1 MTTDRARPRYCSLCG
16 EAFEAPLS
24 VCPHCGETWAE
35 PLLRRDLPTT
45 AALLSTLQR
54 WIDVEL
60 IDAESTE
67 QVRQEYER
75 RLASLSGREAAPPSS
90 EPAPQPSAAAPPPP
104 PIPGTPAAGPT
115 PAPASTAPTRRR
127 PAPPRRPPRPSFD
140 LQAWVATRQADV
152 LLYLGAFLLVVSA
165 LTFVSLQDGELATG
179 WRVGLLATYT
189 VGFLGTGLF
198 IRRWPR
204 VQEAGPVFLAIGAL
218 FTPLN
223 FVLIY
228 TEVLADRDVSASAVW
243 FGGASYSVLFYGVLF
258 RQGFGRLY
266 AVPAALAIHIAW
278 AALFFTLDIPGEWFG
293 AWWMAFAAVTIVP
306 LARTGWL
313 RAPALVYLAAIA
325 TLSLFFSHIVLADD
339 TLHRGPLPTTYALL
353 AAGFT
358 YLGYERR
365 GVLTAIATAIGIT
378 LAAVAALWAF
388 GFEAD
393 WYAYPSLIV
402 AATVVATQRRWGHL
416 DARLTPAGWT
426 FAGVAA
432 LTPFVLID
440 TYSDGAHGL
449 VAFAASAAILT
460 GVAAVN
466 VTGGVFT
473 EVWAKRLPTA
483 WGERLIFSWLAF
495 VMLLVAIA
503 YAHRELGVARP
514 DTGWSYLV
522 VGWLVV
528 LAMAAVARSDARA
541 YGALLPALA
550 VTTAVSLQRW
560 DPYAGHDAV
569 LLGVPAVALLL
580 AFGWT
585 RRWGLTLLSAGLAVA
600 SAAAVWAAADWEL
613 WTLAW
618 VYGVAGLALFAGLAS
633 FRDYALIDDR
643 LEERPLSAI
652 LLSWGVLLTAP
663 ATAVIALS
671 LRAESG
677 YDAPSTAEYQTLV
690 AVIAAIGVLLALEGW
705 RLRRWDVQVP
715 ALAIVAGA
723 LGAAWPALDF
733 EIWTLGP
740 VYAAAGIA
748 LLVVLASRRRYAEVD
763 REALAVVVLSWGLIA
778 ASLVAATIALQL
790 RAEAG
795 YDPPS
800 TIEYRALVALG
811 GLLGVLVAA
820 EGWRLGRW
828 DWQVPALA
836 IAAIAVAA
844 AWPSFGFEPWTLGPS
859 YAAVGL
865 ALFVALTSRRRYV
878 EEDYD
883 AVVIV
888 VLSWGLPLA
897 ALAAAGTALSLRAE
911 SGFDAPLTIEY
922 RSLIALIA
930 AFGLLVAA
938 EGWRI
943 GRWAWQVVALA
954 VLAGAVG
961 AAWPALGLEPWSLGP
976 VYGAAG
982 VAMLL
987 ALNSR
992 RSYRN
997 TGSAAVSV
1005 LILSW
1010 ALFALAPLVAAN
1022 VLQTRLDER
1031 VRPAVGL
1038 VEYRALLA
1046 TILLLAPV
1054 IAYEG
1059 SRIGQRS
1066 LYIAAGAVAVTALE
1080 MGIAT
1085 FEPTNVQAYTVPAAA
1100 YAAGVSL
1107 LVRRSP
1113 MLIWPHL
1120 QWHEL
1125 ITIVGAGLLVLP
1137 QAVQGFEPGGQGWA
1151 LVLLLEGALFLV
1163 LSFVLTARWL
1173 AVSGVMTVSGVAIR
1187 ALWVSRDAVPYWV
1200 MLGLAGLL
1208 LLAGGFVLLLQREWW
1223 DRAREGVSDWWA
1235 RHAVLAAQPADIHL
1249 LALLTALGPALAA
1262 AALPVAD

>member
-1 MTTDRARPRYCSLCG
+1 MTTDRAKPRYCSLCG
-16 EAFEAPLS
+16 EVFEAPRS
-24 VCPHCGETWAE
+24 ECPRCGETWAE

-45 AALLSTLQR
+45 AALLSTLQA
-54 WIDVEL
+54 WIEHGL
-60 IDAESTE
+60 IDAESAE
-67 QVRQEYER
+67 QVRQEYEGE
-75 RLASLSGREAAPPSS
+75 LARLSGRQSAPPSS
-90 EPAPQPSAAAPPPP
+90 ETESPSQPVEPARRPPPRP
-104 PIPGTPAAGPT
+104 RAPSTRPDPT
-115 PAPASTAPTRRR
+115 PSR

-198 IRRWPR
+198 IGRWPR
-204 VQEAGPVFLAIGAL
+204 VQEAGPVFLAVGAL

-223 FVLIY
+223 FALIY

-243 FGGASYSVLFYGVLF
+243 FGGAVYSTLFYGVLF

-278 AALFFTLDIPGEWFG
+278 GALFFALAIPGEWFG
-293 AWWMAFAAVTIVP
+293 AWWTAFAALIIVA

-313 RAPALVYLAAIA
+313 RGPALVYPAAIA
-325 TLSLFFSHIVLADD
+325 TLSLFFSHIVLVDGA
-339 TLHRGPLPTTYALL
+339 LHRGPLPTTYALL
-353 AAGFT
+353 TAGFT
-358 YLGYERR
+358 YLGYER
-365 GVLTAIATAIGIT
+365 GEVLTAIATAIGIT
-378 LAAVAALWAF
+378 LAAIAALWAF

-393 WYAYPSLIV
+393 WYAYPPLL
-402 AATVVATQRRWGHL
+402 AAAAVVTTQRRWAHL

-432 LTPFVLID
+432 LTPLVLID
-440 TYSDGAHGL
+440 AYADGAHGL
-449 VAFAASAAILT
+449 VAFTASAAILAGIT
-460 GVAAVN
+460 ALN
-466 VTGGVFT
+466 TTGGVFT
-473 EVWAKRLPTA
+473 EAWAKRLPTA
-483 WGERLIFSWLAF
+483 WGERLIFGWLAF

-503 YAHRELGVARP
+503 YVHSEFGVARP

-528 LAMAAVARSDARA
+528 LAMAAVARTDARA

-600 SAAAVWAAADWEL
+600 SAAAIWAAADWEL

-618 VYGVAGLALFAGLAS
+618 VYGAAGLALFAGLAS
-633 FRDYALIDDR
+633 LRDYAAMER

-652 LLSWGVLLTAP
+652 VLSWGLLLTAP

-671 LRAESG
+671 LRAEPG
-677 YDAPSTAEYQTLV
+677 YDPPSTAEYQTLV
-690 AVIAAIGVLLALEGW
+690 AVIAAIGVLLAIEGW

-723 LGAAWPALDF
+723 VGAAWPALNF
-733 EIWTLGP
+733 EVWTLGP

-778 ASLVAATIALQL
+778 ASLVAATIALSL

-820 EGWRLGRW
+820 EGWRLSRW
-828 DWQVPALA
+828 DWQAPALA

-859 YAAVGL
+859 YAAAGL

-883 AVVIV
+883 AAVIV

-897 ALAAAGTALSLRAE
+897 AIAAAGTALSLRAE
-911 SGFDAPLTIEY
+911 PGFDAPSTIEY

-943 GRWAWQVVALA
+943 GRWGWQVVALA
-954 VLAGAVG
+954 ILAGAVG
-961 AAWPALGLEPWSLGP
+961 AAWPALGLEPWALGP
-976 VYGAAG
+976 VYGAVG
-982 VAMLL
+982 VAMLVAL
-987 ALNSR
+987 ASR
-992 RSYRN
+992 RRYGD
-997 TGSAAVSV
+997 TDPTAVSI

-1010 ALFALAPLVAAN
+1010 ALLVIAPLVAAN
-1022 VLQTRLDER
+1022 ALQVRLDEGA
-1031 VRPAVGL
+1031 RPAVGL

-1059 SRIGQRS
+1059 YRIGQRS
-1066 LYIAAGAVAVTALE
+1066 LYIAAGAFAVSALE

-1113 MLIWPHL
+1113 MLIQPHL

-1125 ITIVGAGLLVLP
+1125 ITVVGAGLLVLP
-1137 QAVQGFEPGGQGWA
+1137 QAAQGFEPGGQGWA
-1151 LVLLLEGALFLV
+1151 LVLLLEGVLFLA

-1173 AVSGVMTVSGVAIR
+1173 AVSGVMTVSGVAVR

-1223 DRAREGVSDWWA
+1223 DRVRESVSEWWT
-1235 RHAVLAAQPADIHL
+1235 RHAVLGAQPADIHL

-1262 AALPVAD
+1262 AALPLAE